1 MSGSRMYTTTRT
13 HRSRSMSGSRRS
25 REIRSRRRSMSGSRM
40 YTTTRTNR
48 IRSGSRK
55 GAGGAGRSGQEKE
68 QKKSRIIRRMY
79 TNGS

>member
-1 MSGSRMYTTTRT
+1 MSRSRMYTTPRT
-13 HRSRSMSGSRRS
+13 NRIRNMSGSRRS
-25 REIRSRRRSMSGSRM
+25 RESRSRRRSMSGIRM
-40 YTTTRTNR
+40 YTSTRTNR